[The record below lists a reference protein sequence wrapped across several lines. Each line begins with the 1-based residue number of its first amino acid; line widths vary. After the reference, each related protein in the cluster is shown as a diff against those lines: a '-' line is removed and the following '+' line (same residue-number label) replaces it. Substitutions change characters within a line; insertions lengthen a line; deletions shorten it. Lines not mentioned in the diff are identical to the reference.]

1 MGGVVMMLAGAA
13 IYYKTRLQPT
23 VALSST
29 EAEFV
34 NMTDAGKAALY
45 LRFILEKLGIIQID
59 PTPICADNRGACLM
73 AKAQKPTRRTC
84 HVELKHF
91 VILQW
96 TDDEYIDFLE
106 TPTKNMTSDS
116 LSKST
121 DRTKFYEHM
130 DVLMGRRKPQY
141 TETEKGKIVHYMC

>member
-1 MGGVVMMLAGAA
+1 M
-13 IYYKTRLQPT
+13 
-23 VALSST
+23 
-29 EAEFV
+29 
-34 NMTDAGKAALY
+34 
-45 LRFILEKLGIIQID
+45 ILEELGIIQID

-73 AKAQKPTRRTC
+73 AKAQKPTRRTR

-96 TDDEYIDFLE
+96 ADDEYIDFLE
-106 TPTKNMTSDS
+106 TPTKNMHSDS

-141 TETEKGKIVHYMC
+141 TETTEKGRIVHYICVNGTEINPLSHNPLYDLVTRPQD

>member
-1 MGGVVMMLAGAA
+1 M
-13 IYYKTRLQPT
+13 
-23 VALSST
+23 

-34 NMTDAGKAALY
+34 NMADAGKAALY
-45 LRFILEKLGIIQID
+45 IRWILEELEIIQID
-59 PTPICADNRGACLM
+59 PTPIYVNNQGACLM
-73 AKAQKPTRRTC
+73 AKAQKPTRRTR

-91 VILQW
+91 TILHW
-96 TDDEYIDFLE
+96 IDVEYINFLE
-106 TPTKNMTSDS
+106 TPTRNMHSNS

-141 TETEKGKIVHYMC
+141 TENEKNRIVHYLCVNGTTINPISHNPLYDLVTNPQG